1 MNAKTP
7 RFHASIVKLIAESS
21 FRPSDDDVVTL
32 VQTKVKAGTVDEG
45 IGDTYFSVLKTESV
59 DNYEKSP
66 HIGLEAQ
73 LEAIDAANKRLM
85 ILVNRGA
92 ITPDIEASEHDTAE
106 VKAVKYAERQKRTGF
121 ARSSASVLRRAVK
134 SGINLSDITEGKSAT
149 ERAIRSAEAEA
160 AEEAGENTPD
170 AKIQKRL
177 ASLITAINQL
187 EGAARHAAV
196 AACVDV
202 IQRSCP

>member
-21 FRPSDDDVVTL
+21 FRPTDDDVVTL

-45 IGDTYFSVLKTESV
+45 IGDTYFSVLRTEAV
-59 DNYEKSP
+59 DNYEKMMAVGP
-66 HIGLEAQ
+66 EAQ

-85 ILVNRGA
+85 VLVNRGA

-134 SGINLSDITEGKSAT
+134 SGMDLTEITEGKSAT
-149 ERAIRSAEAEA
+149 ERSIRSAEAEA
-160 AEEAGENTPD
+160 AEAAGENTPE
-170 AKIQKRL
+170 AKVAKRL
-177 ASLITAINQL
+177 ASLITALNQMDEAPRKTAL
-187 EGAARHAAV
+187 AHVIATLNS
-196 AACVDV
+196 AC
-202 IQRSCP
+202 